1 MAKPKADR
9 AAARKRALCV
19 GINDYPGTANDL
31 QGCVNDA
38 NDWAKALAARGFQVG
53 KLLDRDATRKNMLDA
68 LKGLISGASPGDTV
82 VFQYS
87 GHGTWVPDRNG
98 DEPDFR
104 DEAYC
109 PYDIGSK
116 GPLLDDDLYELFA
129 ARAYGVRCITL
140 SDSCHSGSNVRFA
153 PRLDGNGGA
162 RVRFLPYEV
171 WSGKKP
177 RRIVRGK
184 ASPPGRSSS
193 LLLAGCQ
200 DTEYSYDARIGGRYN
215 GAFTSA
221 ALKALSGLKQKDIYL
236 TWMQA
241 IKRKLPSP
249 DYPQTPNLFG
259 TRAQRRWSVLA

>member
-1 MAKPKADR
+1 MAKRADR
-9 AAARKRALCV
+9 APARKRGLCV

-31 QGCVNDA
+31 RGCVNDA
-38 NDWAKALAARGFQVG
+38 NDWAKVLVARGFQVA

-68 LKGLISGASPGDTV
+68 LRSLISGASSGDTI

-116 GPLLDDDLYELFA
+116 GPLLDDDLYDLFA
-129 ARAYGVRCITL
+129 SRKSGVRCITI
-140 SDSCHSGSNVRFA
+140 SDSCHSGTNVRMA
-153 PRLDGNGGA
+153 PSMNGSTA
-162 RVRFLPYEV
+162 RVRFLPYQA

-177 RRIVRGK
+177 RSVVRGR
-184 ASPPGRSSS
+184 ASTPGRSSS

-200 DTEYSYDARIGGRYN
+200 DTEYSYDARIGGRNN

-221 ALKALSGLKQKDIYL
+221 ALKALAGLKQKDTYT

-241 IKRKLPSP
+241 IRRALPSQ